1 MTLTTESVYFDMYD
15 RDIYV
20 DPYPTFQR
28 LRDEAPLY
36 FNEQMGFYAVSRFED
51 AERVMVDRETFVS
64 SKGMVYNIMP
74 YVIGGDIGIPN
85 GLFICEDAPLHTMH
99 RALVSRVFTP
109 KRVKLIEPQIRA
121 FCAGVVDRLV
131 GADRFDWAKDIAAQ
145 VPMRVIGML
154 VGIPEEDQE
163 KIRDHFN
170 ELLNEGTL
178 DSTKPPFEALI
189 QSEGLFGAHLDRRVA
204 EPADDLMTQ
213 LLTIEFEDDTGTRR
227 TLRREEI
234 LTFLNLIAGAGTDT
248 TSRLIGWTGKIL
260 AEHPDQR
267 RRLVDNPAL
276 IPNAIEEILRL
287 EPPPYHFGRYVTTD
301 VEFHGQTVP
310 AGSIMVVL
318 PGSANHDERRF
329 PDAERFDIDRQIGRI
344 LSFGFG
350 AHLCLGANLARLE
363 GRIVLEEVLKR
374 IPEWSVHLDQGELTS
389 GIDTRGWESLPVS
402 V

>member
-1 MTLTTESVYFDMYD
+1 
-15 RDIYV
+15 
-20 DPYPTFQR
+20 
-28 LRDEAPLY
+28 
-36 FNEQMGFYAVSRFED
+36 
-51 AERVMVDRETFVS
+51 
-64 SKGMVYNIMP
+64 
-74 YVIGGDIGIPN
+74 
-85 GLFICEDAPLHTMH
+85 
-99 RALVSRVFTP
+99 
-109 KRVKLIEPQIRA
+109 
-121 FCAGVVDRLV
+121 
-131 GADRFDWAKDIAAQ
+131 
-145 VPMRVIGML
+145 
-154 VGIPEEDQE
+154 
-163 KIRDHFN
+163 
-170 ELLNEGTL
+170 
-178 DSTKPPFEALI
+178 
-189 QSEGLFGAHLDRRVA
+189 
-204 EPADDLMTQ
+204 